1 MRGCRRCA
9 TLRLARRR
17 RAQRMLSH
25 ALYGHA
31 RSLPRHPLRSR
42 LAVAGGS
49 AAAVQHDHNEL
60 VVKAPFVLEAQRQP
74 AVTAATA
81 GCAAAAEEA
90 LLELVRRRSPA
101 TARRSGCRQYAPG
114 AAEEALLVHPVAA
127 AFRVANLHRL
137 SVPNLT
143 RATPGRG
150 LICVHSA

>member
-9 TLRLARRR
+9 TLRSARRR
-17 RAQRMLSH
+17 RARRH
-25 ALYGHA
+25 ALYRHA

-42 LAVAGGS
+42 LAVAGGI

-74 AVTAATA
+74 AVGAAAA

-101 TARRSGCRQYAPG
+101 TARRPGCRQSAPG
-114 AAEEALLVHPVAA
+114 AAEEALLVRPVAA

-143 RATPGRG
+143 DSHAQRRA
-150 LICVHSA
+150 VV